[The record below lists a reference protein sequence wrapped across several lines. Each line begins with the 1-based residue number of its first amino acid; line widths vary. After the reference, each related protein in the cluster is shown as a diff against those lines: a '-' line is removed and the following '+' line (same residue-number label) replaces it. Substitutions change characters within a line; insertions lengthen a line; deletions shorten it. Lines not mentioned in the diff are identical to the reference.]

1 MFKDISEVICG
12 LAHVQG
18 VADEHFFIYT
28 GDSMIYSI
36 RVLADEGCEVEVKN
50 MIEEL
55 LVQLGI
61 TDCTVDVTSTPSEAE
76 FRKVSGSGLTIESV
90 VSQYIHDHHDHECD
104 HHHEH
109 EHEHDHHHEH
119 EHDHEHEHHHDHEC
133 DHDHHDH
140 DHYHGNHQHCDH
152 EHPDH
157 DHDHLQPLRAHK
169 LLISS
174 GKLD

>member
-1 MFKDISEVICG
+1 MFRDISEVICG

-28 GDSMIYSI
+28 GDSMLYSI

-50 MIEEL
+50 MVEEL

-61 TDCTVDVTSTPSEAE
+61 TDCTVDVTSTPSETE
-76 FRKVSGSGLTIESV
+76 FRKVSRSGLTIESV

-104 HHHEH
+104 HHHHEHDH

-119 EHDHEHEHHHDHEC
+119 EHEHHHDHEY
-133 DHDHHDH
+133 DHDHHDD
-140 DHYHGNHQHCDH
+140 DHYHGNHQHC
-152 EHPDH
+152 DH

>member
-1 MFKDISEVICG
+1 MFRDISEVICG

-28 GDSMIYSI
+28 GDSMLYSI

-50 MIEEL
+50 MVEEL

-61 TDCTVDVTSTPSEAE
+61 TDCTVDVTSTPSETE
-76 FRKVSGSGLTIESV
+76 FRKVSRSGLTIESV

-104 HHHEH
+104 HHHHEHDH

-119 EHDHEHEHHHDHEC
+119 EHEHH
-133 DHDHHDH
+133 
-140 DHYHGNHQHCDH
+140 
-152 EHPDH
+152 H

>member
-1 MFKDISEVICG
+1 MFRDISEVICG

-18 VADEHFFIYT
+18 VADEHFFVYT
-28 GDSMIYSI
+28 GDSMLYSI

-50 MIEEL
+50 MVEEL

-76 FRKVSGSGLTIESV
+76 FRKVSGSGLTMESV
-90 VSQYIHDHHDHECD
+90 VSQYIHDHHECD
-104 HHHEH
+104 HHH
-109 EHEHDHHHEH
+109 
-119 EHDHEHEHHHDHEC
+119 HDHEHEHHHDHEHDHDHHDHEHEHEHDHHDHEHYHGDHQHC

-140 DHYHGNHQHCDH
+140 DHN
-152 EHPDH
+152 
-157 DHDHLQPLRAHK
+157 HLQPLRAHK